1 MNTDGT
7 STPTPNSANGE
18 AVALVREVDY
28 SDNEIFRRLVE
39 GVGEYAIFFLDPKG
53 IVTTWNQGAQAIKG
67 YTRDEVLGQHFSK
80 FYLPEAVQSGWP
92 MRELEL
98 AAKEGRFA
106 DEGWRVKKD
115 GSSFW
120 ASVTITA
127 VRDDNGEL
135 IGFSK
140 VTRDLTERK
149 LNEERIQ
156 DLNQELRMR
165 LSQLAESQRVVELR
179 TLELQRLSSQLLR
192 VQDSERQRLAR
203 ELHDELGQQLS
214 GLGMILGMV
223 EKAGNNPQISQA
235 AELAETALKTV
246 RNLSY
251 LLHPPLLDE
260 VGLTAALDWYVGGL
274 AKRNGLEASL
284 SLKPT
289 SFPRLHKDIE
299 ITIFRIVQESLTNA
313 YRHAET
319 KSARVD
325 VEKQADTVTVTVRDY
340 GKGLP
345 PEMFEGG
352 RMTPRLFGVGLSGM
366 RERVRQFGGELSVS
380 REEPGTKVEAKIPLF
395 GHPAT

>member
-1 MNTDGT
+1 MTTDGT
-7 STPTPNSANGE
+7 NTRNSVTGE
-18 AVALVREVDY
+18 AVALVRE
-28 SDNEIFRRLVE
+28 SDPHAENEIFRRLVE
-39 GVGEYAIFFLDPKG
+39 GVREYAIFFLDPKG

-67 YTRDEVLGQHFSK
+67 YTREEVVGQHFSK
-80 FYLPEAVQSGWP
+80 FYLPEAVESGWP

-127 VRDDNGEL
+127 VRDENGEL
-135 IGFSK
+135 MGFSK
-140 VTRDLTERK
+140 VTRDLTDRK

-165 LSQLAESQRVVELR
+165 VNQLAESQRVVELR

-214 GLGMILGMV
+214 GLGMVLGMV
-223 EKAGNNPQISQA
+223 ENAGNNPKISQA
-235 AELAETALKTV
+235 AELADTALKTV

-260 VGLTAALDWYVGGL
+260 VGLTAALDWYVRGL
-274 AKRNGLEASL
+274 AKRNSLEVSL

-325 VEKQADTVTVTVRDY
+325 IEKQADTVMVIVRDY

-352 RMTPRLFGVGLSGM
+352 RMTPRMFGVGLSGM

-380 REEPGTKVEAKIPLF
+380 REEPGTKVEAKILLF
-395 GHPAT
+395 GHPVT

>member
-1 MNTDGT
+1 
-7 STPTPNSANGE
+7 
-18 AVALVREVDY
+18 
-28 SDNEIFRRLVE
+28 
-39 GVGEYAIFFLDPKG
+39 
-53 IVTTWNQGAQAIKG
+53 
-67 YTRDEVLGQHFSK
+67 
-80 FYLPEAVQSGWP
+80 

-127 VRDDNGEL
+127 VRDEQGEL
-135 IGFSK
+135 LGFSK

-156 DLNQELRMR
+156 DLNQELRVR
-165 LSQLAESQRVVELR
+165 VSQLAESQRVVELR

-214 GLGMILGMV
+214 GLSMILGTI
-223 EKAGNNPQISQA
+223 ENAGNNPKISQA
-235 AELAETALKTV
+235 AKVAEAALKTV

-260 VGLTAALDWYVGGL
+260 VGLTAALDWYVRGL
-274 AKRNGLEASL
+274 AKRSGLEVSL
-284 SLKPT
+284 SMNPT
-289 SFPRLHKDIE
+289 SFPRLHRDIE

-313 YRHAET
+313 YRHSET

-325 VEKQADTVTVTVRDY
+325 VEKQADTVMVIVRDY

-345 PEMFEGG
+345 PEMFEAD

-366 RERVRQFGGELSVS
+366 RERVRQFGGELLIS
-380 REEPGTKVEAKIPLF
+380 REEPGTKVEARIPLF
-395 GHPAT
+395 GHRAT